1 MLSQDQVFQY
11 NSRLSFDEFKQEV
24 LSDYRIAIASRE
36 ASLIGRR
43 EVLTG
48 KAKFGIFGDGKE
60 LAQIAA
66 AKCMKPG
73 DIRSGYYRDQT
84 LMFATGMSNIE
95 QFFAQLYA
103 NPNVQD
109 EPATAGRMMNGH
121 YGTRWLDDE
130 GNWKDLTQSPQS
142 SSDISPTAGQMV
154 RALGLAFASK
164 CYRQVTE
171 LSKGF
176 EKFTRK
182 GNEVVFCTIGDA
194 STSEGL
200 FWESINAMGVLQVP
214 MAVFVWDDG
223 YGISVPRKYQTTKN
237 SISDAL
243 AGMQYDPKKGGVH
256 IYTAKGW
263 DYPSLMQTVQMGI
276 DKVRETHIPAIFH
289 VQEVTQPQ
297 GHSTSGSHERYKSKE
312 RLDWEKDFD
321 CIVKMKQFLM
331 DNEIASIEELNQIEE
346 EAKQEARNAKQRA
359 WDKFINPIKSQIQQ
373 AVNLCNQVVF
383 EGNPHGETIAA
394 WVQQMNSIKEPI
406 RKDVIQTLRK
416 VIGLVGK
423 SNSEAIRNLKVFYEN
438 LKQEN
443 TQKFNSHLHSESSLS
458 AMKVKEVKPQFD
470 SEAALMNGYEIL
482 NKYFDLTFSK
492 NPAVFAF
499 GEDLGKIGDVNQGFA
514 GLQEKYGEKRIFDT
528 GIREATII
536 GQGIGMAMR
545 GLRPI
550 AEIQYLDY
558 LLYGLQPLSD
568 DVATLQYRTRG
579 GQKCP
584 LIVRTR
590 GHRLEGI
597 WHSGSPIGMMI
608 NSLRGMYLCVPR
620 NMTQAAGMYNTLL
633 QSDEPGI
640 VVECLNGYRLKEQ
653 MPTNLDSFTIPFGV
667 PEIIRQGTDITIV
680 SYGSTLR
687 IIEDA
692 IVNYLEPQGISCE
705 VIDVR
710 TLLPFDI
717 NGVIIDS
724 LKNTNRIVFIDE
736 DVPGGAS
743 AYMFQQVMENQGG
756 FRWLDVAPRT
766 ISAKA
771 HRPAYATDGDYFSK
785 PNAEDIAAV
794 IEEMMAE

>member
-1 MLSQDQVFQY
+1 MPQSATT
-11 NSRLSFDEFKQEV
+11 SKSERLSFEEFRQEA
-24 LSDYRIAIASRE
+24 LADYSMAVASRE

-60 LAQIAA
+60 LAQIAV
-66 AKCMKPG
+66 AKCMMPG

-84 LMFATGMSNIE
+84 LMFATGMSDIE
-95 QFFAQLYA
+95 KFFSQLYA
-103 NPNVQD
+103 NPDVKN
-109 EPATAGRMMNGH
+109 EPSTAGRMMNGH
-121 YGTRWLDDE
+121 YGTRWLDDN
-130 GNWKDLTQSPQS
+130 GDWKDLMQAPQS

-154 RALGLAFASK
+154 RALGLACASK
-164 CYRQVTE
+164 MYRNVEE
-171 LSKGF
+171 LQQGF
-176 EKFTRK
+176 EKFTNK

-200 FWESINAMGVLQVP
+200 FWESVNAMGVLQVP

-243 AGMQYDPKKGGVH
+243 AGMQWDEKKGGIN

-263 DYPSLMQTVQMGI
+263 DYAGLMQTVQEGI
-276 DKVRETHIPAIFH
+276 DKVRTTHVPAIFH
-289 VQEVTQPQ
+289 IQDVTQPQ

-312 RLDWEKDFD
+312 RLEWEKEMD
-321 CIVKMKQFLM
+321 CLVKLRQFLL
-331 DNEIASIEELNQIEE
+331 DNKIADDAELCGIEE
-346 EAKQEARNAKQRA
+346 ARAAKQRA
-359 WDKFINPIKSQIQQ
+359 WEAFVGPIKEQIRQAAALCSQ
-373 AVNLCNQVVF
+373 AVY
-383 EGNPHGETIAA
+383 EGGDNAQAIAA
-394 WVQQMNSIKEPI
+394 AVQELTAIKEPI
-406 RKDVIQTLRK
+406 RKDVMQTVRKVLALCSGNGDGVRTLR
-416 VIGLVGK
+416 
-423 SNSEAIRNLKVFYEN
+423 NFYETIKADN
-438 LKQEN
+438 KA
-443 TQKFNSHLHSESSLS
+443 KFSSHLYSQSAQS
-458 AMKVKEVKPQFD
+458 AMKVKEVPAHFGADAQV
-470 SEAALMNGYEIL
+470 LNGYEVL
-482 NKYFDLTFSK
+482 NKFFDHTFAT
-492 NPAVFAF
+492 NPAVVAF

-514 GLQEKYGEKRIFDT
+514 GLQDKYGAARISDT

-536 GQGIGMAMR
+536 GQGMGMALR

-597 WHSGSPIGMMI
+597 WHSGSPIGMI
-608 NSLRGMYLCVPR
+608 VNSIRGMYLCVPR

-633 QSDEPGI
+633 QSDEPAI
-640 VVECLNGYRLKEQ
+640 VIECLNGYRLKEK
-653 MPTNLDSFTIPFGV
+653 MPDNIGEYTVPLGV
-667 PEIIRQGTDITIV
+667 PEVVREGTDITIV

-692 IVNYLEPQGISCE
+692 ITQYLAPQGISCE

-710 TLLPFDI
+710 TLLPFDV
-717 NGVIIDS
+717 NHIIVES
-724 LKNTNRIVFIDE
+724 LKKTNRIVFIDE

-743 AYMFQQVMENQGG
+743 AYMFQQVMELQGG

-785 PNAEDIAAV
+785 PNAEDIAEV
-794 IEEMMAE
+794 LEDMMRE

>member
-1 MLSQDQVFQY
+1 M
-11 NSRLSFDEFKQEV
+11 SFDEFRQEV
-24 LSDYRIAIASRE
+24 LQDYRMAVASRE

-66 AKCMKPG
+66 AKCMQSG

-84 LMFATGMSNIE
+84 LMFAAGMSDIR

-103 NPNVQD
+103 DPD
-109 EPATAGRMMNGH
+109 LDAEPSSAGRMMNGH
-121 YGTRWLDDE
+121 YGTRWLDE
-130 GNWKDLTQSPQS
+130 GGEWKDLTAAPQS

-164 CYRQVTE
+164 CYRNVAE
-171 LSKGF
+171 LKQGF
-176 EKFTRK
+176 EKFSRN

-200 FWESINAMGVLQVP
+200 FWETVNAAGVLRVP
-214 MAVFVWDDG
+214 LAVFVWDDG
-223 YGISVPRKYQTTKN
+223 YGISVPRKYQTTK
-237 SISDAL
+237 SSVSEAL
-243 AGMQYDPKKGGVH
+243 AGMQWDDKKGGIH

-263 DYPSLMQTVQMGI
+263 DYPGLIATIQQGI
-276 DKVRETHIPAIFH
+276 EKMRETHIPAVFH
-289 VQEVTQPQ
+289 IQEVTQPQ
-297 GHSTSGSHERYKSKE
+297 GHSTSGSHERYKSPE
-312 RLDWEKDFD
+312 RLEWEKEYD
-321 CIVKMKQFLM
+321 CITRLRAFILE
-331 DNEIASIEELNQIEE
+331 NAIAGEEELETIVAEAKE
-346 EAKQEARNAKQRA
+346 EARLARQEA
-359 WDKFINPIKSQIQQ
+359 WEHFIAPIREQVKQ
-373 AVNLCNQVVF
+373 AVTLCNQVVY
-383 EGNPHGETIAA
+383 EGGTQAQEIAA
-394 WVQQMNSIKEPI
+394 LAQQLAAIREPI
-406 RKDVIQTLRK
+406 RKDIMQAVSK
-416 VIGLVGK
+416 VLSLCRG
-423 SNSEAIRNLKVFYEN
+423 NSDAVRNLRTFYN
-438 LKQEN
+438 GLKAAGRE
-443 TQKFNSHLHSESSLS
+443 TFSSHLYSQSRHSAL
-458 AMKVKEVKPQFD
+458 KVKEVPAVYD
-470 SEAALMNGYEIL
+470 AAAPMLNGYEIL
-482 NKYFDLTFSK
+482 NQFFDHTFAA
-492 NPAVFAF
+492 NPSVLAF

-514 GLQEKYGEKRIFDT
+514 GLQEKYGEGRIFDT
-528 GIREATII
+528 GIREATIV

-584 LIVRTR
+584 LIIRTR

-597 WHSGSPIGMMI
+597 WHSGSPIGMI
-608 NSLRGMYLCVPR
+608 LNSIRGMYLCVPR

-633 QSDEPGI
+633 QGDDPGI
-640 VVECLNGYRLKEQ
+640 VIECLNGYRLKEQ
-653 MPTNLDSFTIPFGV
+653 CPVNLGSFTVPFGV
-667 PEIIRQGTDITIV
+667 PEIIKEGTDITIV

-687 IIEDA
+687 VIQEA
-692 IVNYLEPQGISCE
+692 IDNYLEPQGISCE
-705 VIDVR
+705 VVDVR

-717 NGVIIDS
+717 NHIILES
-724 LKNTNRIVFIDE
+724 LKKTSRIVFIDE

-743 AYMFQQVMENQGG
+743 AYMFQQVMELQGG
-756 FRWLDVAPRT
+756 YKWLDAAPRT
-766 ISAKA
+766 VSAQP

-794 IEEMMAE
+794 VEEMVAE

>member
-1 MLSQDQVFQY
+1 MQETTTQA
-11 NSRLSFDEFKQEV
+11 NGRLSFDEFKQEV
-24 LSDYRIAIASRE
+24 LKDYRLAVASRE

-66 AKCMKPG
+66 AKCMQPG

-84 LMFATGMSNIE
+84 LMFATGMSDIE
-95 QFFAQLYA
+95 KFFAQLYA
-103 NPNVQD
+103 NPDVTH
-109 EPATAGRMMNGH
+109 EPSTAGRMMNGH

-130 GNWKDLTQSPQS
+130 GNWKDLTKEPHS

-164 CYRQVTE
+164 CYRNVPE
-171 LSKGF
+171 LHKGF
-176 EKFTRK
+176 EKFSKK

-200 FWESINAMGVLQVP
+200 FWESINAAGVLQVP
-214 MAVFVWDDG
+214 LAVFVWDDG

-243 AGMQYDPKKGGVH
+243 AGMQYDNKKGGIN
-256 IYTAKGW
+256 IYTIKGW
-263 DYPSLMQTVQMGI
+263 DYPGLMQTIQHGI
-276 DKVRETHIPAIFH
+276 GRVRESHIPAIFH
-289 VQEVTQPQ
+289 IQEVTQPQ

-312 RLDWEKDFD
+312 RLEWEKEYD
-321 CIVKMKQFLM
+321 CIVKMRDFLLE
-331 DNEIASIEELNQIEE
+331 NEIVTDEELDALEE
-346 EAKQEARNAKQRA
+346 DAKKEARAAKQRA
-359 WDKFINPIKSQIQQ
+359 WENFTNPIKQQIQH
-373 AVNLCNQVVF
+373 ATNLCNQVVY
-383 EGNPHGETIAA
+383 EGGENAEQIAGL
-394 WVQQMNSIKEPI
+394 VQQMNAIKEPI
-406 RKDVIQTLRK
+406 RKDVMQTVRRILSMT
-416 VIGLVGK
+416 IG
-423 SNSEAIRNLKVFYEN
+423 NSEAVRGLRNYYDYLKEEN
-438 LKQEN
+438 K
-443 TQKFNSHLHSESSLS
+443 QKFSSHLYSESAQSV
-458 AMKVKEVKPQFD
+458 MKVKEVPAVTTGD
-470 SEAALMNGYEIL
+470 MLNGYEIL
-482 NKYFDLTFSK
+482 NKFFDNTFAK

-499 GEDLGKIGDVNQGFA
+499 GEDLGRIGDVNQGFA
-514 GLQEKYGEKRIFDT
+514 GLQDKYGEMRIFDT
-528 GIREATII
+528 GIREASII

-558 LLYGLQPLSD
+558 LLYALQTLSD
-568 DVATLQYRTRG
+568 DVATLLYRTRG

-597 WHSGSPIGMMI
+597 WHSGSPIGMII
-608 NSLRGMYLCVPR
+608 NSIRGMYLCVPR

-633 QSDEPGI
+633 QGDEPGI
-640 VVECLNGYRLKEQ
+640 VIECLNGYRLKEQ
-653 MPTNLDSFTIPFGV
+653 VVTNLDTYTVPFGI
-667 PEIIRQGTDITIV
+667 PEVIREGDDITIV

-687 IIEDA
+687 VIEDA

-705 VIDVR
+705 VVDVR
-710 TLLPFDI
+710 TMLPFDI
-717 NGVIIDS
+717 NHMILES
-724 LKNTNRIVFIDE
+724 LKKTNRIVFIDE

-743 AYMFQQVMENQGG
+743 AYMFQQVMEVQGG
-756 FRWLDVAPRT
+756 YRWLDVAPRT
-766 ISAKA
+766 ISAQA

-794 IEEMMAE
+794 IQEMMAE

>member
-1 MLSQDQVFQY
+1 MLQEVSTKK
-11 NSRLSFDEFKQEV
+11 SPRLSFDEFKQEV
-24 LSDYRIAIASRE
+24 LNDFRLVVASRE

-60 LAQIAA
+60 LAQVAA
-66 AKCMKPG
+66 AKCMQPG

-84 LMFATGMSNIE
+84 LMFATGMSDIE
-95 QFFAQLYA
+95 KFFSQLYA
-103 NPNVQD
+103 NPDVEK
-109 EPATAGRMMNGH
+109 EPSTAGRMMNGH
-121 YGTRWLDDE
+121 YGTRWLDDN
-130 GNWKDLTQSPQS
+130 GDWKDLTTAPQS

-154 RALGLAFASK
+154 RALGLAYASK
-164 CYRQVTE
+164 MYRNADV
-171 LSKGF
+171 LKKGF
-176 EKFTRK
+176 EKFSRN

-200 FWESINAMGVLQVP
+200 FWESVNAAGVLQVP
-214 MAVFVWDDG
+214 MAIFIWDDG

-243 AGMQYDPKKGGVH
+243 AGMQWDDKKGGIN
-256 IYTAKGW
+256 IYTVKGW
-263 DYPSLMQTVQMGI
+263 DYASLVETFNKGI
-276 DKVRETHIPAIFH
+276 ARIRETHIPAIFH

-312 RLDWEKDFD
+312 RLEWEKEWD
-321 CIVKMKQFLM
+321 CIAKMREFILE
-331 DNEIASIEELNQIEE
+331 NNIAAEEEINNIEEDAKNEARA
-346 EAKQEARNAKQRA
+346 AKQQA
-359 WDKFINPIKSQIQQ
+359 WDNFISPIRQQIQQ
-373 AVNLCNQVVF
+373 ATNACNQVVY
-383 EGNPHGETIAA
+383 EGGQNAERIAQL
-394 WVQQMNSIKEPI
+394 VQQLNAIKEPI
-406 RKDVIQTLRK
+406 RKDVMQTLRR
-416 VIGLVGK
+416 VLGLCTG
-423 SNSEAIRNLKVFYEN
+423 NSDAVRALRNFYEN
-438 LKQEN
+438 LLQDNRE
-443 TQKFNSHLHSESSLS
+443 KFSSHLYSESAYS
-458 AMKVKEVKPQFD
+458 ALRVKEVPAVFSAD
-470 SEAALMNGYEIL
+470 SVSLNGYEIL
-482 NKYFDLTFSK
+482 NKFFDLTFAA

-514 GLQEKYGEKRIFDT
+514 GLQDKFGELRITDT

-536 GQGIGMAMR
+536 GQGLGMAMR

-568 DVATLQYRTRG
+568 DVATMQYRTKG

-597 WHSGSPIGMMI
+597 WHSGSPIGMI
-608 NSLRGMYLCVPR
+608 LNSIRGMYLCVPR

-633 QSDEPGI
+633 KSDEPGI
-640 VVECLNGYRLKEQ
+640 VIECLNGYRLKEK
-653 MPTNLDSFTIPFGV
+653 MPDNLAEYTVPFGV
-667 PEIIRQGTDITIV
+667 PEVIREGSDITIV

-687 IIEDA
+687 VIEEA

-705 VIDVR
+705 VVDVR

-717 NGVIIDS
+717 NHIIVGS
-724 LKNTNRIVFIDE
+724 LKKTNRIVFVDE

-743 AYMFQQVMENQGG
+743 AYMFQQVMEKQGG
-756 FRWLDVAPRT
+756 YRWLDVAPRT
-766 ISAKA
+766 ISAQP

-785 PNAEDIAAV
+785 PNAEDIAAI